1 MSTSPSEEEAAL
13 KVKANRAEAEV
24 AETVRREPPSSHRV
38 YPQTTQPPPTAY
50 TRLAVDDGPHTA
62 CTVAAGRLY
71 GFIRL
76 TAHARV
82 R

>member
-1 MSTSPSEEEAAL
+1 MTTLPSEEEAAL
-13 KVKANRAEAEV
+13 KVKANQAEAEV

-38 YPQTTQPPPTAY
+38 YPQTTASAHRMHALLSTTA
-50 TRLAVDDGPHTA
+50 R
-62 CTVAAGRLY
+62 TVAAGRLY

-76 TAHARV
+76 AAHARE